1 MTAPVQL
8 QAEIDKLV
16 EDLFDGWE
24 LGAPPSDLK
33 ITVSTRLRTS
43 LARCL
48 PERPEIR
55 LAAFLVEGP
64 SPLLRE
70 VLCHELAHLVTH
82 TRFGKAVKPHG
93 AEWRALM
100 RQAGFEPRVQIPTG
114 RPRPASARTKP
125 ASSKKPP
132 LWAHRCPVCQ
142 MTRMAHRRV
151 PQWRCASCLE
161 DGLDG
166 QLVIERVESRLEG
179 RTAAQRVSGLP
190 GVADG

>member
-1 MTAPVQL
+1 MTAPAQL
-8 QAEIDKLV
+8 PADIETLV
-16 EDLFDGWE
+16 DESFDGWE

-33 ITVSTRLRTS
+33 ITVSTRLRVS

-55 LAAFLVEGP
+55 LAAFLLEGP
-64 SPLLRE
+64 TALLRE

-100 RQAGFEPRVQIPTG
+100 RQAGFEPRVRIPTG
-114 RPRPASARTKP
+114 RRRSASANTKP
-125 ASSKKPP
+125 ASRKQPP

-142 MTRMAHRRV
+142 MTRMAYRRV

-166 QLVIERVESRLEG
+166 ELVIER
-179 RTAAQRVSGLP
+179 
-190 GVADG
+190 ADG